1 MITIRK
7 RNEISVNSSIWL
19 IYGYPGVGKTSLALS
34 AKNPVLLD
42 TDRGAHRADGDGD
55 VILIDNYAEMSHP
68 PTFIQQVKDYDT
80 IVIDTADGLL
90 DYMMNWV
97 QAENPRIKNKLQLYG
112 LLREEFKKLA
122 AAFKVSGK
130 SLIFIAHAK
139 ETLEG
144 ETKIVRPQITG
155 GSYDII
161 TRESDFIGLM
171 SIKDGKRVLSF
182 TPDENYISKDSA
194 GLKNVVID
202 TPPNLQDIMQGAVEK
217 INSKNAERAKVLA
230 ELKVIREE
238 IENADSLDHL
248 NRIIQ
253 EQADKPLVIKKQI
266 AELIKGSASRLGGV
280 LKNGKV
286 VEA

>member
-7 RNEISVNSSIWL
+7 RNEISVTSSIWL

-55 VILIDNYAEMSHP
+55 VILIDSYAEMSHP

-80 IVIDTADGLL
+80 IVVDTADGLL

-130 SLIFIAHAK
+130 NLVFIAHAK

-194 GLKNVVID
+194 GLKNVAID
-202 TPPNLQDIMQGAVEK
+202 TPPNLQSIMEGAVEK
-217 INSKNAERAKVLA
+217 LNSKNVERAKVLA
-230 ELKVIREE
+230 ELKVVKEQ
-238 IENADSLDHL
+238 IENATTLETL
-248 NRIIQ
+248 NTIIQ
-253 EQADKPLVIKKQI
+253 EQSDKPLIIKKQI
-266 AELIKGSASRLGGV
+266 AELIKGVASGLGGV

>member
-7 RNEISVNSSIWL
+7 RNEISVDSSIWL

-42 TDRGAHRADGDGD
+42 TDKGSHRADGDGD
-55 VILIDNYAEMSHP
+55 VILVDSYAEMSHP

-80 IVIDTADGLL
+80 IVVDTADGLL
-90 DYMMNWV
+90 DYMMTWI

-130 SLIFIAHAK
+130 SLVFVAHAK

-144 ETKIVRPQITG
+144 DTKIIRPQITG

-202 TPPNLQDIMQGAVEK
+202 NPPNLQEIMQMSVDR

-238 IENADSLDHL
+238 IENADSLDSL

-253 EQADKPLVIKKQI
+253 EQSDKPLIIKKQI

-286 VEA
+286 TEA